1 MHSLRMANMKS
12 QLQINLVTELVQ
24 NEKKTVI
31 RQIYTEMFSKA
42 PRAQRISLITSVR
55 ILHIMRQNKLKS

>member
-1 MHSLRMANMKS
+1 MHSLRVAKMKS

-31 RQIYTEMFSKA
+31 RQICTEMFSKA
-42 PRAQRISLITSVR
+42 PRAQRISLITSVI

>member
-1 MHSLRMANMKS
+1 MHSVRVAKMKS

-31 RQIYTEMFSKA
+31 RQICTEMFSKA
-42 PRAQRISLITSVR
+42 PCAQRISLS
-55 ILHIMRQNKLKS
+55 LQ